1 MSNEYDDFNDQLKK
15 KQGDYTD
22 ELLKLYKKAETEQQ
36 ALEREDSFHF
46 AKTKRRDIVVHC
58 AVTILPRVNG
68 KTLIGEK
75 QVELPQLCFE
85 IPAKSIPMRS
95 ALWQQ
100 PFREL
105 MTLAF
110 QQLMKIGAVR
120 E

>member
-1 MSNEYDDFNDQLKK
+1 MSEYDDFNEKLKK
-15 KQGDYTD
+15 KKVDYTD
-22 ELLKLYKKAETEQQ
+22 ELVKLYQKAETEQQ

-46 AKTKRRDIVVHC
+46 AKTKRRDVVVHC

-85 IPAKSIPMRS
+85 IPARDLPMRS
-95 ALWQQ
+95 RLWQK

-105 MTLAF
+105 MTVAY